1 MNEMLTQIQG
11 FRLSPLQRQLW
22 LLQQQGTQVY
32 YVRCAVA
39 LEGILSADILREAT
53 LKVVERYEIL
63 RTVFQRTP
71 GLRFPAQVIE
81 EQAALD
87 WQEIDLGALEADEQ
101 QTRLDELFMEG
112 ALPVGLEEGPLFA
125 VRLVELS
132 PVSHVLIAS
141 QAAVCADATGLK
153 NVVLEIERS
162 YAACVEGEELPGEP
176 AQYADL
182 AEWQNELFESEETG
196 AGREFWLQQ
205 DIASSL
211 HLRLPHERRPSKDS
225 AFQPSRFALG
235 VEPKIADKLVSL
247 AAGRRARLSTVL
259 LAGWQVLLS
268 RLTGQPGVAVGALF
282 DGRNYEELEGA
293 LGLFAKYLPVPSR
306 MEDDTPF
313 AELLEQVEWATTNAA
328 KWQESF
334 TREHHGVG
342 EAGED
347 LAGLP
352 FSFDFNTPD
361 SGRSFCGL
369 TSTVVRL
376 YACIDRFKVRLSAM
390 RSNHALLTEFH
401 YDAACFEPEAVELL
415 ARQFHR
421 LLASIAADPAT
432 PVGQLDIVTAEERQ
446 RLLVGFNDTRA
457 EYARDVAVH
466 RLFER
471 QVSRTP
477 DGMAV
482 REGERQLSYRE
493 LNARANQLAHYL
505 RSLGVGPDDLVG
517 IFMERSV
524 EMLVALLGVMK
535 AGGAYLPL
543 DTQYPKQRV
552 AFMLD
557 DARPAAL
564 LTRSGLKGELPETA
578 ARIVCM
584 DSDWQEVARESEE
597 SPPGLV
603 AGDNLVYVIYT
614 SGSTGRPKGVMISHQ
629 NLSNYMKWC
638 SETYAAVDGSGA
650 PLHSPLGFDLT
661 VTSIFTPLLT
671 GQTVLLL
678 DESAGV
684 SALGAALRAERNFSF
699 VKITPAHLE
708 VLNQQV
714 PAEEA
719 AGCATAFVIGGEAL
733 SGTSLELW
741 RAHAPGTRLIN
752 EYGPTETTVGCCVYE
767 LKLENDYAGAIPIG
781 RPIFNTQIYL
791 LDGHLKPVP
800 AGVPGELY
808 IAGDGLARGYLNR
821 PDLTAECFIA
831 NPFSPESGARMY
843 RSGDLARFTS
853 GGEIEF
859 LGRADHQVKI
869 RGFRIETGEI
879 EAVLAAHPAVRDALV
894 VVREDVAGDKRL
906 VGYFVTDERHSA
918 SLERTLR
925 EFLRERLPEY
935 MLPAALVAL
944 EVFPLTHNGK
954 VNREALPDPEQHRPD
969 AEADSAAPRTPVQEM
984 LGRIWKDVLNVEHV
998 GPSDNFFKLGGHSL
1012 LATRVVSRARDIFQ
1026 VKLELQDLFEEP
1038 TLAGLAS
1045 RMEARQGAAS
1055 RPRVVPIS
1063 RAPRGGELPLSFA
1076 QQRLW
1081 FIDQL
1086 EPGSIVYNVPAA
1098 FRLAGPLDVSA
1109 LERTLGEVVGRHEVL
1124 RTTFTATDGRPLQV
1138 IAPSSELPLPLRDL
1152 SVMPENERKA
1162 EAHRLAVEE
1171 ARRPFDLAAGPMLRA
1186 SLLRL
1191 DPREHVLLLTMHHI
1205 VSDGWSQSVL
1215 VREMATLYEAFSM
1228 GQPSPLPELPVQYV
1242 DFAVWQ
1248 REWLQGETL
1257 EAQLGYWRQRLL
1269 GAPVLELPADRPRP
1283 TVRSTSGSAQG
1294 FMLPASLGQ
1303 SLKVLSEQENVTMFM
1318 LLLAGFKTL
1327 LHRYTGQQDI
1337 VVGTDVAN
1345 RNWAETEAL
1354 IGFFVNQLVLR
1365 TDLSGV
1371 PTFREL
1377 LGRVRETA
1385 LGAYTHQDLPFDK
1398 LVEALRP
1405 DRAASSTPLFQAK
1418 LVMQNVPM
1426 PELTLSELG
1435 LHPFDVAE
1443 GPGTAKLDLLL
1454 TLMEG
1459 EQGIGGT
1466 LEYSTDL
1473 FDAPTIA
1480 RVVKDFEGLLN
1491 DIVARPDARIN
1502 TLELLSDTTRARQ
1515 VSEKKQQRAEAG
1527 LKRFT
1532 NVKPKAVSVS
1542 QKSLVKTGFLGDGQ
1556 RLPLVVE
1563 PGLSFTD
1570 LAGWARSNR
1579 ELVESVLLQH
1589 GGILFRGFDIASRE
1603 RFAEFLEAI
1612 SLPLMRYSEGATPR
1626 TELGNRI
1633 YTSTE
1638 YPPDQS
1644 IALHNEL
1651 TYVISWPMKIAF
1663 CCVQP
1668 AEQRGETPIA
1678 DVRRVLARISTPVRK
1693 RFIEK
1698 GWRLA
1703 RNFGEGLSLSW
1714 ESSFHM
1720 TERTEVEAYCRSA
1733 QIDFEWKSGDRLRTQ
1748 HVRPAVARHPRTREE
1763 VWFNHVAFWHVSSLE
1778 PQVRE
1783 AMLEMFG
1790 EEGLPYNTYY
1800 GDGARIE
1807 DGVVEE
1813 IREAYRAETVVFGW
1827 QKGDVILL
1835 DNMLVAH
1842 GRSPYVGARKILT
1855 AMGEAHNEGGSLRR
1869 GAEAR

>member
-1 MNEMLTQIQG
+1 MPTQIQG
-11 FRLSPLQRQLW
+11 FRLSPQQRQLW
-22 LLQQQGTQVY
+22 LLEQQGNQVY
-32 YVRCAVA
+32 YVQCAVA
-39 LEGILSADILREAT
+39 LEGNLSADILREAT
-53 LKVVERYEIL
+53 LKVVGRHEIL
-63 RTVFQRTP
+63 RTVFERTP
-71 GLRFPAQVIE
+71 GLKFPAQVIE
-81 EQAALD
+81 EQAALN
-87 WQEIDLGALEADEQ
+87 WQEIDLSALEADEQ
-101 QTRLDELFMEG
+101 QARLEELFADEG
-112 ALPVGLEEGPLFA
+112 ALPAGLEDGPLFA
-125 VRLVELS
+125 VRLIELS

-141 QAAVCADATGLK
+141 LPAVCSDAAGLK

-162 YAACVEGEELPGEP
+162 YAACVEDEELPGEP

-182 AEWQNELFESEETG
+182 AEWQNELFESEEAGT
-196 AGREFWLQQ
+196 GREFWLQQ

-211 HLRLPHERRPSKDS
+211 HLRLPHERRPSEDS
-225 AFQPSRFALG
+225 AFRPRHLALE
-235 VEPKIADKLVSL
+235 VEPEVADRLVSL
-247 AAGRRARLSTVL
+247 AAGHSAQLSTVL

-268 RLTGQPGVAVGALF
+268 RLTGQPSVAVGAHF

-306 MEDDTPF
+306 MADDTPF
-313 AELLEQVEWATTNAA
+313 AELLEQVERATTNAA
-328 KWQESF
+328 RWQESF
-334 TREHHGVG
+334 SRLHLGPG

-347 LAGLP
+347 FARLP
-352 FSFDFNTPD
+352 FSFDFNMPD
-361 SGRSFCGL
+361 GGRTFCGL
-369 TSTVVRL
+369 TSRL
-376 YACIDRFKVRLSAM
+376 IKRYACIDRFKVRLSAT
-390 RSNHALLTEFH
+390 RSDDALLTELH
-401 YDAACFEPEAVELL
+401 YDSARFEPEAVELL

-432 PVGQLDIVTAEERQ
+432 PVGRLDIFTDEERQ

-457 EYARDVAVH
+457 DYARNVAVQ
-466 RLFER
+466 RLFE
-471 QVSRTP
+471 QQAARTP
-477 DGMAV
+477 EGVAV
-482 REGERQLSYRE
+482 REGETQVSYRE
-493 LNARANQLAHYL
+493 LNARANQLAHHL
-505 RSLGVGPDDLVG
+505 RGLGVGPDDLVG

-524 EMLVALLGVMK
+524 EMMVALLGVLK

-564 LTRSGLKGELPETA
+564 LTQSGLRGELPETA
-578 ARIVCM
+578 AHIVCL
-584 DSDWQEVARESEE
+584 DADRQEVARESEE
-597 SPPGLV
+597 NPPGRV
-603 AGDNLVYVIYT
+603 AGDNLAYVIYT
-614 SGSTGRPKGVMISHQ
+614 SGSTGRPKGVMISHR

-638 SETYAAVDGSGA
+638 SVTYAADGGGGV

-671 GQTVLLL
+671 GQAVLLL
-678 DESAGV
+678 DEGEGV
-684 SALGAALRAERNFSF
+684 TALGAALRSARNFGF

-719 AGCATAFVIGGEAL
+719 AGCTTAFVIGGEAL
-733 SGTSLELW
+733 GGASLELW

-767 LKLENDYAGAIPIG
+767 LKPGDDYAGAIPIG
-781 RPIFNTQIYL
+781 RPVFNTQIYL
-791 LDGHLKPVP
+791 LDTHLNPVP

-821 PDLTAECFIA
+821 PGLTAESFIA
-831 NPFSPESGARMY
+831 NPFSPEPGARMY
-843 RSGDLARFTS
+843 RSGDLARFTP
-853 GGEIEF
+853 GGDLEF

-869 RGFRIETGEI
+869 RGFRIEAGEI

-894 VVREDVAGDKRL
+894 VVREDAAGDKHL
-906 VGYFVTDERHSA
+906 VAYVVTDERHST
-918 SLERTLR
+918 SLDSTLR
-925 EFLRERLPEY
+925 EFLRERLPVY

-944 EVFPLTHNGK
+944 DAYPLTHNGK
-954 VNREALPDPEQHRPD
+954 VDREALPDPERYRPD

-984 LGRIWKDVLNVEHV
+984 LARIWKDVLNVGHA
-998 GPSDNFFKLGGHSL
+998 GPDDNFFKLGGHSL

-1045 RMEARQGAAS
+1045 RVETRQGASS
-1055 RPRVVPIS
+1055 RPQAVPIT

-1098 FRLAGPLDVSA
+1098 VLLAGPLDVSA
-1109 LERTLGEVVGRHEVL
+1109 LGRTLCEVVARHEVL
-1124 RTTFTATDGRPLQV
+1124 RTTFASADGRPLQV
-1138 IAPSSELPLPLRDL
+1138 IAPSAELPLPLRDL
-1152 SVMPENERKA
+1152 STMPEAERKA
-1162 EAHRLAVEE
+1162 EAQRLAVEE
-1171 ARRPFDLAAGPMLRA
+1171 ARQPFDLSAGPMLRA
-1186 SLLRL
+1186 GLLRL
-1191 DPREHVLLLTMHHI
+1191 SAREHVLLLTMHHI

-1215 VREMATLYEAFSM
+1215 VREMATLYEAFSA
-1228 GQPSPLPELPVQYV
+1228 GRPSPLPELPVQYA

-1248 REWLQGETL
+1248 RGLLQGERL
-1257 EAQLGYWRQRLL
+1257 EAQLSYWRERLL
-1269 GAPVLELPADRPRP
+1269 GAPLLELLADRPRQ
-1283 TVRSTSGSAQG
+1283 TSQSTRGSAQG

-1303 SLKVLSEQENVTMFM
+1303 SLKELGEQENVTMFM

-1337 VVGTDVAN
+1337 VVGTDVAG

-1377 LGRVRETA
+1377 LGRVRATA
-1385 LGAYTHQDLPFDK
+1385 LGAYAHQDLPFDK
-1398 LVEALRP
+1398 LVETLRP
-1405 DRAASSTPLFQAK
+1405 DRAAGRTPLFQAK
-1418 LVMQNVPM
+1418 LVMQNVPV
-1426 PELTLSELG
+1426 PELELSELA
-1435 LHPFDVAE
+1435 LRPFDVGE

-1454 TLMEG
+1454 TLMES

-1480 RVVKDFEGLLN
+1480 RVVRDFEGLLN
-1491 DIVARPDARIN
+1491 DIVARPGARID
-1502 TLELLSDTTRARQ
+1502 TLELLSDTERARRAG
-1515 VSEKKQQRAEAG
+1515 EKKQQRAEAD

-1542 QKSLVKTGFLGDGQ
+1542 QKSLIKTGLLGGVQ
-1556 RLPLVVE
+1556 RLPLVVK
-1563 PGLSFTD
+1563 PGLSFTE
-1570 LAGWARSNR
+1570 LAGWAGSNR
-1579 ELVESVLLQH
+1579 EFVESGLSQH

-1603 RFAEFLEAI
+1603 RFEQFLEAI

-1626 TELGNRI
+1626 TELGNNI

-1651 TYVISWPMKIAF
+1651 TYVVTWPMKIAF

-1668 AEQRGETPIA
+1668 AEQRGETPVA
-1678 DVRRVLARISTPVRK
+1678 DVRRVLGRISPRVRE
-1693 RFIEK
+1693 RFVEK
-1698 GWRLA
+1698 GWRLV

-1714 ESSFHM
+1714 QSSFHL
-1720 TERTEVEAYCRSA
+1720 TERTEVEAYCRGA
-1733 QIDFEWKSGDRLRTQ
+1733 QIDFEWKSGERLRTQ
-1748 HVRPAVARHPRTREE
+1748 QVRPAVARHPRTGEE

-1778 PQVRE
+1778 PTVRE

-1800 GDGARIE
+1800 GDGSRIE
-1807 DGVVEE
+1807 DEVAEE
-1813 IREAYRAETVVFGW
+1813 IREAYRAETATFGW

-1842 GRSPYVGARKILT
+1842 GRNPYVGARKILT
-1855 AMGEAHNEGGSLRR
+1855 AMGEPHT
-1869 GAEAR
+1869 GAKV